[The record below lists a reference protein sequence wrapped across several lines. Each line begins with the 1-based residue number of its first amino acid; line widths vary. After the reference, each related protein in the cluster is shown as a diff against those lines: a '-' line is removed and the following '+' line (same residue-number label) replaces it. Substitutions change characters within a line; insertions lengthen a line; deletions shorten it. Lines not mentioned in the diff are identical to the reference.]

1 MRNLVLIREENKK
14 DTIAIT
20 VVIDLAFTNHPH
32 SINNE
37 SKIVNKLRSKEKL
50 ALSLV
55 AINTDGNIIGH
66 IAFSKVLINDCDSN
80 WFGLAPLSVLP
91 EFQNQGVGSQLIK
104 EGLNHLI
111 RAGANGCV
119 LLGEPDYYSRF
130 GFKHDDQL
138 SLPGVPQGYFLAFP
152 FCDETPIGKVKF
164 DKAFD

>member
-1 MRNLVLIREENKK
+1 MFIRKENKE

-20 VVIDLAFTNHPH
+20 VVIDLAFANHPH

-37 SKIVNKLRSKEKL
+37 SKIVSQLRSEEKL

-55 AINTDGNIIGH
+55 AINTDNNIVGH
-66 IAFSKVLINDCDSN
+66 VAFSRVLINDCDLN

-91 EFQNQGVGSQLIK
+91 EFQNQGIGSQLVK

-111 RAGANGCV
+111 RAGAKGCV

-130 GFKHDDQL
+130 GFQHDNQL
-138 SLPGVPQGYFLAFP
+138 VLPCVPQGYFLTFP
-152 FCDETPIGKVKF
+152 FCDETPVGKVKF